1 MQIFL
6 VFVAFFFCLLLLLL
20 LLRWSRFVAAIF
32 FRPATSGWF
41 VGFFKK

>member
-6 VFVAFFFCLLLLLL
+6 VFVAFFFGLLLLL

-41 VGFFKK
+41 LGFFLK